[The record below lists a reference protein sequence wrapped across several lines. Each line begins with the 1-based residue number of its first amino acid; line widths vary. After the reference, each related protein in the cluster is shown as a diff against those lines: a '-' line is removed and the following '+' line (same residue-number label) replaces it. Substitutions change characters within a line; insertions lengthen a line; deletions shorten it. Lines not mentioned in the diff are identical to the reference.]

1 MSVVEVKG
9 LYKSLGKKEIL
20 RNMSFEIGEREI
32 VGFIGPNGAGKS
44 TTMKCLTSLLKPDKG
59 TITICGHDLMK
70 EREKALENVSAMI
83 ENPGLFPTLNGY
95 ENLLYFAKLRH
106 IPQERIDE
114 MVAFTKLGPHIKKR
128 TAYYS
133 MGMKQRLGLAIA
145 LLNNPK
151 FLILDEPT
159 NGLDPNG
166 IMELR
171 KELRELVEHQ
181 GISILISS
189 HQLGE
194 IDKIADRTICIHH
207 GQIIEPPKAI
217 QDYYAYT
224 FILDEK
230 DLEKAK
236 DITMEG
242 AGFEWK
248 TNSVDVHFDREEGMH
263 NYLAKL
269 MEKGIIVRD
278 IIKESLDIEKVYQ
291 ELYQED
297 L

>member
-1 MSVVEVKG
+1 MNVLEVKG
-9 LYKSLGKKEIL
+9 LCKSLGKKEIL
-20 RNMSFEIGEREI
+20 RDVSFTIGEQEI

-44 TTMKCLTSLLKPDKG
+44 TTMKCLTSLLKPDRG
-59 TITICGHDLMK
+59 TITICGHDLGN
-70 EREKALENVSAMI
+70 EREQALENVSAMI
-83 ENPGLFPTLNGY
+83 ENPGLFPTLSGY
-95 ENLLYFAKLRH
+95 ENLLYFAKLRY

-114 MVAFTKLGPHIKKR
+114 MIAFTKLGTHIKKR
-128 TAYYS
+128 TAHYS

-145 LLNNPK
+145 LLNHPK

-194 IDKIADRTICIHH
+194 IDKIADRIISIHH
-207 GQIIEPPKAI
+207 GEIIETPRAI

-224 FILDEK
+224 FLMNEE

-236 DITMEG
+236 SVEMEE

-248 TNSVDVHFDREEGMH
+248 TNSVDVHFKSEEGM
-263 NYLAKL
+263 NQYLQKL
-269 MEKGIIVRD
+269 VKEGIVIRD